1 MMKVLAALALALS
14 CSYSAAAQTATDAGT
29 AKDRSGVVGPVSAL
43 RLEAAA
49 VSVVSG
55 RPVEGPRVLK
65 QTISFDEKGNATTT
79 SVFNPDGS
87 VRSKLGR
94 AYTYDAEGRVAE
106 WCSLDADGAP
116 TGRAVPAY
124 GEQGREVETTFF
136 HPDGSV
142 HYTQTYTYDERGNI
156 TRKAS
161 RSPDGRSHGWTVHT
175 YDDSDR
181 LTETAF
187 YTRDGT
193 LSQRN
198 VYAYDARGRETEWN
212 AYRGDGTH
220 ALGFTRRYDESG
232 NVVESLH
239 SANGSLVSRRT
250 YTYEFD
256 ARGNWVKRRA
266 EVEEARGGVSKVVPE
281 VTYRT
286 ITYY

>member
-1 MMKVLAALALALS
+1 MMRVLAALALALS
-14 CSYSAAAQTATDAGT
+14 CSYSAAAQAGT
-29 AKDRSGVVGPVSAL
+29 DKDRSGVTGPVRTL
-43 RLEAAA
+43 RLEKAA
-49 VSVVSG
+49 VSLVSG
-55 RPVEGPRVLK
+55 RPVEGPRVLT
-65 QTISFDEKGNATTT
+65 QTISFDEKGNATAT

-87 VRSKLGR
+87 VSSKLGR

-106 WCSLDADGAP
+106 RSFLDAHGVL

-124 GEQGREVETTFF
+124 DKKGREVETTVFN
-136 HPDGSV
+136 PDGSV
-142 HYTQTYTYDERGNI
+142 HYIQAYIYDERGNI

-161 RSPDGRSHGWTVHT
+161 RSPGGAPYSSTAHT
-175 YDDSDR
+175 YDAKDR

-187 YTRDGT
+187 YLPDGN
-193 LSQRN
+193 LFQRN
-198 VYAYDARGRETEWN
+198 VYTYDARGRGTGWT
-212 AYRGDGTH
+212 AYRADGTPMT
-220 ALGFTRRYDESG
+220 GFTRRYDEKG

-239 SANGSLVSRRT
+239 SANGSLVTRHT

-266 EVEEARGGVSKVVPE
+266 EREDVRGGVSKVVPE